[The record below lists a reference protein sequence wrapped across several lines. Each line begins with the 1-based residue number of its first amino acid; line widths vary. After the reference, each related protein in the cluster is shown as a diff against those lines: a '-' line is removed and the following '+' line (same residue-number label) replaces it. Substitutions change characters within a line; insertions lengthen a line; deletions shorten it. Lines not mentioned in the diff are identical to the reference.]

1 MAIRCRVCYF
11 DSKDIRSVF
20 LILECELSNPQPSWE
35 QVIEMVSS
43 IDITKVGVRG
53 GLVID
58 LVVGMDNP
66 NDYQFQP
73 RVHLDGNIVRITNE
87 GYADEFSN
95 IELDDD
101 ALEVAERDRSVELR
115 IKFIVIGMHGTLNH
129 INPIPSDGK
138 GKKLAK
144 SSWKTVVP
152 LL

>member
-1 MAIRCRVCYF
+1 
-11 DSKDIRSVF
+11 
-20 LILECELSNPQPSWE
+20 
-35 QVIEMVSS
+35 MVSS

-58 LVVGMDNP
+58 LVVEMDNP

-73 RVHLDGNIVRITNE
+73 RVHLDGNVVRITNE

-115 IKFIVIGMHGTLNH
+115 IKFIVLGMHGTLNH
-129 INPIPSDGK
+129 INPLPSDGK